1 MTSELVDNDVHDPDR
16 PGYRRRRAL
25 STAGAFSLM
34 LTISLSIG
42 LGFLVVPGSAHFG
55 VSAAQ
60 FLLWYSIYTLSSAAV
75 FTLLGKAMTDRGPKI
90 VVICSATL
98 VVACLVG
105 MAYAPTIMVFYLL
118 SVPLGI
124 GWAGCTSLAANTI
137 VIGWHVHE
145 RRGTILGIVAAATG
159 LGGFVWGFLFP
170 PVIAALGWQGGLL
183 TIALLVTVLA
193 VLPGIFLISNPPRAE
208 VAATDTGETPR
219 RAKLLAGGIAAVVI
233 LLTVAAA
240 IFGLEAAF
248 ANIMPAVF
256 AADGIDLAAA
266 GLLVSLYSVCGMLAK
281 PILGYM
287 HDRWGIHAT
296 LAFLSVAYI
305 IGLPGMALLSGNGL
319 TPYFFILPLAA
330 LALAT
335 PTIALPLVTVQSVGR
350 ARFPVIYGTVISGLW
365 IGLAFGAPAWGLSFD
380 LTGSYNVAL
389 ALAGVA
395 GLTGI
400 ALSLVAI
407 RAGRRASAARDEA
420 AGTTAAAPATV

>member
-1 MTSELVDNDVHDPDR
+1 
-16 PGYRRRRAL
+16 
-25 STAGAFSLM
+25 
-34 LTISLSIG
+34 
-42 LGFLVVPGSAHFG
+42 
-55 VSAAQ
+55 
-60 FLLWYSIYTLSSAAV
+60 
-75 FTLLGKAMTDRGPKI
+75 
-90 VVICSATL
+90 
-98 VVACLVG
+98 
-105 MAYAPTIMVFYLL
+105 MVFYLL

-159 LGGFVWGFLFP
+159 LGGFLWGLLFP

-183 TIALLVTVLA
+183 TIALLVGAFA
-193 VLPGIFLISNPPRAE
+193 VLPGIFLISNPPKAA
-208 VAATDTGETPR
+208 VKAATATGTPR

-266 GLLVSLYSVCGMLAK
+266 GLLVSLYSVCGLLAK
-281 PILGYM
+281 PLLGYL
-287 HDRWGIHAT
+287 HDRFGIHAT
-296 LAFLSVAYI
+296 LALLSAAYV
-305 IGLPGMALLSGNGL
+305 IGLPGMALFSGNGL

-389 ALAGVA
+389 VLAGLA

-407 RAGRRASAARDEA
+407 RAGRRAQTRTTAAPDA
-420 AGTTAAAPATV
+420 AAAAPAVA